1 MIELTPRAGLQPLAR
16 RPPRR
21 QRAKEWNRR
30 RMIETRGA
38 GPSIARL
45 VSFPLLSRDI
55 PEEGLERSWKMAP
68 QRTGERAPST
78 RWADTKVAAITAR
91 VIGLWQKRA
100 DARWSSRSPVV
111 DWGQRLEALGAR
123 VEHLEAE
130 LEGLQDAVY
139 RQALL
144 EQAHIGELRRR
155 TEPKQLARDLG
166 EDARRRGL

>member
-55 PEEGLERSWKMAP
+55 SEEGLERS
-68 QRTGERAPST
+68 
-78 RWADTKVAAITAR
+78 
-91 VIGLWQKRA
+91 
-100 DARWSSRSPVV
+100 
-111 DWGQRLEALGAR
+111 
-123 VEHLEAE
+123 
-130 LEGLQDAVY
+130 
-139 RQALL
+139 
-144 EQAHIGELRRR
+144 
-155 TEPKQLARDLG
+155 
-166 EDARRRGL
+166 